1 MPFVVPTGKDG
12 QAMAQLIP
20 PTQDVFA
27 ARHLDEPWPGGSW
40 PNDSWSGWPAVA
52 ARMPSPDD
60 ETVPLF
66 DASTLT
72 ELCADLDPEILAA
85 ILVSFV
91 EDIQE
96 RLERIATAAAS
107 ANLRVVA
114 FESHALSGCS
124 ETFGALR
131 LATVCRHIEHAVDD
145 GDQESVLTLA
155 RSLGQIGAESLGA
168 LSAYT
173 CAH

>member
-1 MPFVVPTGKDG
+1 
-12 QAMAQLIP
+12 MAQSIP
-20 PTQDVFA
+20 PIQDAFA
-27 ARHLDEPWPGGSW
+27 AHHLDEPWPGGAW
-40 PNDSWSGWPAVA
+40 PNDSWTDWSSVPARRPVHDNEA
-52 ARMPSPDD
+52 
-60 ETVPLF
+60 VPLF

-72 ELCADLDPEILAA
+72 ELCTDLEPEILAA
-85 ILVSFV
+85 ILASFV

-107 ANLRVVA
+107 ANLRIVA

-131 LATVCRHIEHAVDD
+131 LATVCRSIEHAVDD